1 MRESACRAPAKWI
14 IKRPRAGISLC
25 ANSKAAFKALV
36 GGKIFLSDASA
47 KKNKSYFL
55 AAYCRKVV
63 LAPTAFTVVAPPP
76 LWSLKVLWNSKS
88 HSAFRVFWR
97 ARARARAAL
106 QNNSISAL
114 CPRLPRWF
122 CYCYF
127 YSSNYTSHKL
137 NELSIDGNS
146 PFA

>member
-1 MRESACRAPAKWI
+1 MRESACRALAKWI

-25 ANSKAAFKALV
+25 ANSKAAFRALA
-36 GGKIFLSDASA
+36 GGKNFALSASA

-63 LAPTAFTVVAPPP
+63 PAPTAFTVVAPPP

-97 ARARARAAL
+97 ARRRAAL
-106 QNNSISAL
+106 QNNSISEL
-114 CPRLPRWF
+114 WPRLPR
-122 CYCYF
+122 
-127 YSSNYTSHKL
+127 
-137 NELSIDGNS
+137 
-146 PFA
+146 

>member
-1 MRESACRAPAKWI
+1 MRGSACRAPAKWI

-36 GGKIFLSDASA
+36 GGKIFLSASA

-97 ARARARAAL
+97 ARALARPCKTIQSLRSARGCQGDFAIVISTAA
-106 QNNSISAL
+106 ITHH
-114 CPRLPRWF
+114 
-122 CYCYF
+122 
-127 YSSNYTSHKL
+127 TS
-137 NELSIDGNS
+137 
-146 PFA
+146 